1 MGGRE
6 VSERLGDALLDPK
19 LQQAMEDVAALL
31 DRVLNGNSSS
41 DDRET
46 GFILTV
52 LHFSDGPTS
61 LCNSV
66 SNMDRTDV
74 VAVLKHQIAR
84 YGEYPD
90 QNGRADA

>member
-1 MGGRE
+1 MGGCE
-6 VSERLGDALLDPK
+6 VSERLDDALLDPK
-19 LQQAMEDVAALL
+19 LQQAMDDVAVLL
-31 DRVLNGNSSS
+31 DRVLNGNSSG

-52 LHFSDGPTS
+52 LHFSDGPTHR
-61 LCNSV
+61 CNSI

-84 YGEYPD
+84 YGEYPEVE
-90 QNGRADA
+90 RTA